1 MRTYVLILS
10 LLSTPSRILTILKS
24 KHGLD
29 SDTMIASYCPLI
41 TSIINSMTASVAH
54 AHVGPMHRDWFELE
68 VLALRLIEA
77 FVGDFRHAF
86 HLR

>member
-29 SDTMIASYCPLI
+29 SDTMIAPYCPLI
-41 TSIINSMTASVAH
+41 TSIINSMTATMAH
-54 AHVGPMHRDWFELE
+54 AHVRPMHRDWFELE
-68 VLALRLIEA
+68 VLALCLIEA
-77 FVGDFRHAF
+77 FVGDLRHAF